1 MGSCWGFYNSRLLA
15 ILKGQWTPW
24 KSDAPED
31 VLKSKIEAVQL
42 EILIIMQVAKVLRCT
57 VLVGVEFQRRKPP

>member
-24 KSDAPED
+24 KSDGSED
-31 VLKSKIEAVQL
+31 VLKSEIEAVQL

-57 VLVGVEFQRRKPP
+57 V